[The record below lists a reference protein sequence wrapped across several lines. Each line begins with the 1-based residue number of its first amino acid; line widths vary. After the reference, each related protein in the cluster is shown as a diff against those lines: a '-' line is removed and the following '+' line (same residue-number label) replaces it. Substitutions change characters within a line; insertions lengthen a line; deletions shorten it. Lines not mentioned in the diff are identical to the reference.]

1 MKNVLLYIAL
11 FLLIVLLFLPLG
23 LRIFG
28 KNLYKENEEVKKVVE
43 LLSCNKSN
51 ETISSTFLN
60 SIPQNFQYKV
70 KGNYLATILPDSQE
84 EIETA
89 DKNDMNNEKESINEN
104 ELITVIQKYSKVTY
118 DDGKDISTFTIELNK
133 VTDYPAELSNFKSLQ
148 DQTDYLKTLG
158 FSCTKNTF

>member
-1 MKNVLLYIAL
+1 M
-11 FLLIVLLFLPLG
+11 FLPLG

-28 KNLYKENEEVKKVVE
+28 KDLYKKSEETKKVVE

-60 SIPQNFQYKV
+60 SVPQNFQYKV
-70 KGNYLATILPDSQE
+70 KGNYLETLVPDSQE
-84 EIETA
+84 EIEVA
-89 DKNDMNNEKESINEN
+89 DENDVNNKNDSLNDN

-118 DDGKDISTFTIELNK
+118 DDAKDISTFTIELNK
-133 VTDYPAELSNFKSLQ
+133 VTDYPTELSNFKSLQ
-148 DQTDYLKTLG
+148 SQTDYLKTLG